1 MGDSDG
7 RPKIVLRK
15 PAPTQPA
22 RTAAESAMPPVRRV
36 LRGPMRVLGLPV
48 AGVRFFI
55 RGLDVLLRWAYGI
68 REFSSDPDC
77 IFRIARERSPE
88 TVWLSDGT
96 VVVRGDPVLGLHFW
110 NEHIPPMGPA
120 GPDFAWGLKFYRRL
134 GKSLRALARYI
145 RTHDDFRD
153 IVALYGEVSFPA
165 EPGLGRY
172 SRLLRTLGF
181 DFKPFP
187 PLGPLG
193 RVARFFQHLYTW
205 ALIWVFNPSSLRRKN
220 VLAAERGRLWIS
232 RAELLRR
239 YPD

>member
-1 MGDSDG
+1 MADTDG
-7 RPKIVLRK
+7 RPQIIPQK
-15 PAPTQPA
+15 PAPTRPA
-22 RTAAESAMPPVRRV
+22 RTAGGRARAWVRHVLRV
-36 LRGPMRVLGLPV
+36 LLLPV
-48 AGVRFFI
+48 TGIRLTI

-68 REFSSDPDC
+68 REFSSDPEC

-134 GKSLRALARYI
+134 GKSLRALARYL
-145 RTHDDFRD
+145 RSHDEFGD

-172 SRLLRTLGF
+172 GRLLRTLGF

-187 PLGPLG
+187 PPGPLG
-193 RVARFFQHLYTW
+193 RVGRFFQHLYTW
-205 ALIWVFNPSSLRRKN
+205 ALIWVFNPASLRHKN
-220 VLAAERGRLWIS
+220 LLAAERGRLWIS